1 MTKKP
6 APPKKIRVWK
16 AWSDITLS
24 TKAFLLSILTILII
38 GVVFLLGL
46 SFYLN
51 EGQLIC
57 CKKDLAD
64 YQPVTRAPLSLNLEI
79 KSPDDE
85 LLVFDKNIIVSLKT
99 TPFATVVITGKD
111 TLGGEAN
118 DKGELSKIVTLGE
131 GINELKVTVF
141 DGSGN
146 SKSDQRVIYYSEE
159 KL

>member
-6 APPKKIRVWK
+6 VPPKKKVGFTF
-16 AWSDITLS
+16 SDIPLS
-24 TKAFLLSILTILII
+24 TKAFLLSLGTILII
-38 GVVFLLGL
+38 GLFFLMGL
-46 SFYLN
+46 SIFLN

-57 CKKDLAD
+57 CKKDLKS

-79 KSPDDE
+79 KSPEDE
-85 LLVFDKNIIVSLKT
+85 MLVFDKNMIVSLKT
-99 TPFATVVITGKD
+99 TPFATVVISGQD
-111 TLGGEAN
+111 TVAGEAN
-118 DKGELSKIVTLGE
+118 DKGEFSGIISLAE

-146 SKSDQRVIYYSEE
+146 SKSDQRVIYYSDE